1 MTSYRENSTVVL
13 KWNRKLQYG
22 NSCM

>member
-13 KWNRKLQYG
+13 SETGRSSG